1 MIIRNLVAI
10 PVVILTV
17 ALQTTII
24 AYIPLIK
31 GYGDL
36 PLVMLSA
43 WILQPQVESGWH
55 WAVLTGVYVGFISG
69 INPLVY
75 IISYVSILFFVRMM
89 QARIWQSP
97 LLAMFTVTFIS
108 SILLNLLSY
117 IAISLT
123 SGSVPFVEAFG
134 FLILPGILINMII
147 ATPVFSIM
155 RDLARWVYADSEDQ

>member
-1 MIIRNLVAI
+1 MRNLIAI

-24 AYIPLIK
+24 AYIPLIN

-43 WILQPQVESGWH
+43 WILQPRVETGWH
-55 WAVLTGVYVGFISG
+55 WALLTGFYVGFISG

-75 IISYVSILFFVRMM
+75 IIGYASIVMVASMM

-97 LLAMFTVTFIS
+97 LLGMFSVTFVS
-108 SILLNLLSY
+108 SILLNFLSY
-117 IAISLT
+117 VATRIT
-123 SGSVPFVEAFG
+123 SGSISFVDAFG
-134 FLILPGILINMII
+134 LLMLPSILINMII
-147 ATPVFSIM
+147 ATPVYTIM
-155 RDLARWVYADSEDQ
+155 RDLARWVYPDSEDQ